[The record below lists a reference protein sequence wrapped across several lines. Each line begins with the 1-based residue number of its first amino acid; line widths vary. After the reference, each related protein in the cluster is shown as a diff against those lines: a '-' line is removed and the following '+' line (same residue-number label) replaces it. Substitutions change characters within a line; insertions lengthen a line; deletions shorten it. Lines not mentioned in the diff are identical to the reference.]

1 MKCLNKGGGFLKTCN
16 YSWIEFL
23 SGRNVIKVTN
33 EDEFKMFKSFLKEC
47 GLLEIL
53 NKEREFSDW
62 ESLAVINNKQP
73 DIFLFEYNNHKGL
86 TWWDN
91 IKEAIDWYGIEPIEI
106 SDLQEFFERK
116 DSINEKDI
124 SPKSEQ
130 EIEYDI

>member
-1 MKCLNKGGGFLKTCN
+1 LKTYN

-33 EDEFKMFKSFLKEC
+33 KDEFQVFKKFLKEC
-47 GLLEIL
+47 GLIEIL
-53 NKEREFSDW
+53 NKESEFSDW
-62 ESLAVINNKQP
+62 QSLAVINNKQS

-91 IKEAIDWYGIEPIEI
+91 IKEAIEWYGIEPIEI
-106 SDLQEFFERK
+106 SDLQEFFKRK
-116 DSINEKDI
+116 DSINEKEI

>member
-1 MKCLNKGGGFLKTCN
+1 MKTYN

-33 EDEFKMFKSFLKEC
+33 KDEFEVFKKFLKEC
-47 GLLEIL
+47 GLIEIL
-53 NKEREFSDW
+53 NKESEFSDW
-62 ESLAVINNKQP
+62 QSLAVINNKQS

-91 IKEAIDWYGIEPIEI
+91 IKEAIEWYGIEPIEI

>member
-1 MKCLNKGGGFLKTCN
+1 MKTCS

-33 EDEFKMFKSFLKEC
+33 ENEFNMFKDFLKEC
-47 GLLEIL
+47 GLIEIL
-53 NKEREFSDW
+53 TTELEYSDW
-62 ESLAVINNKQP
+62 QRLALINNRQA

-91 IKEAIDWYGIEPIEI
+91 IKEAIDWYGIEPIEV
-106 SDLQEFFERK
+106 SELQDFFERK
-116 DSINEKDI
+116 ESINAKEI
-124 SPKSEQ
+124 SEKSEQ

>member
-1 MKCLNKGGGFLKTCN
+1 MKTYN

-33 EDEFKMFKSFLKEC
+33 KDEFEVFKKFLKEC
-47 GLLEIL
+47 GLIEIL
-53 NKEREFSDW
+53 NKESEFSDW
-62 ESLAVINNKQP
+62 QSLAVINNKQS

-116 DSINEKDI
+116 DSINEKEI

>member
-1 MKCLNKGGGFLKTCN
+1 MKTCN

-33 EDEFKMFKSFLKEC
+33 ESEFNMFKNFLKQC
-47 GLLEIL
+47 GLVEIL
-53 NKEREFSDW
+53 NTELNFSDW
-62 ESLAVINNKQP
+62 KRLALINEKKV

-91 IKEAIDWYGIEPIEI
+91 IKEATDWYGEKPIEV
-106 SDLQEFFERK
+106 SELQEFFERK
-116 DSINEKDI
+116 ESINEKEI
-124 SPKSEQ
+124 SSKSEQ

>member
-1 MKCLNKGGGFLKTCN
+1 LKTCN

-33 EDEFKMFKSFLKEC
+33 ENEFNMFKNFLNEC
-47 GLLEIL
+47 GLVEIL
-53 NKEREFSDW
+53 NTELTFSDW
-62 ESLAVINNKQP
+62 QRLALINGKQS

-91 IKEAIDWYGIEPIEI
+91 IKEAIDWYGEKPIEI
-106 SDLQEFFERK
+106 SELQEFFERK
-116 DSINEKDI
+116 NIKNDKEII
-124 SPKSEQ
+124 SKSEQ